1 VTIPWQTRYVRHE
14 AGKVVTGAEDDGAER
29 TMVGG
34 VFAAEAPAVTFGHF
48 LSFSENG
55 TTVRVQIGAQG
66 VIIGRTAPSDVAIAS
81 PEISRRHCRI
91 ELHGDVALLTDL
103 GSTNGTYVDG
113 ARLER
118 ATRLRS
124 GARFTLGSFP
134 IRYDRRDLRE
144 MAEEAELTADLKRA
158 EDYVRAILPQP
169 ISDGPVR
176 AEWCFV
182 PSAKLGGDAFG
193 YQYINDSVFTG
204 FVLDVSGH
212 GIGSAMH
219 AANVA
224 NALRRRALPGVNF
237 TDPAQVAAGL
247 NEVFPMEEHNGLML
261 TIWYFAYHVPSRQL
275 RFCSAG
281 HHPAY
286 LVTPEAPEPAP
297 LWLRGPAI
305 GMLPVGKWTM
315 GTADVPAGAKLFI
328 FSDGAFEIVSSDGAQ
343 WGLEELREIIRQPGI
358 AGVAEPQRLYQAVR
372 KAARPGPLDDDF
384 SVLLVSFE

>member
-1 VTIPWQTRYVRHE
+1 M
-14 AGKVVTGAEDDGAER
+14 VTGAEDDGAER

>member
-1 VTIPWQTRYVRHE
+1 VE
-14 AGKVVTGAEDDGAER
+14 TGAEDDGAER
-29 TMVGG
+29 TMVAGSF
-34 VFAAEAPAVTFGHF
+34 VPEAPAVTFGHF
-48 LSFSENG
+48 ISFSDNG
-55 TTVRVQIGAQG
+55 APVRVQIGPDG
-66 VIIGRTAPSDVAIAS
+66 VTIGRTAPSDVAIAS
-81 PEISRRHCRI
+81 PEISRKHCRI
-91 ELHGDVALLTDL
+91 ELRGDVALLSDL
-103 GSTNGTYVDG
+103 GSTNGTFVDG
-113 ARLER
+113 ARIDR
-118 ATRLRS
+118 PMRLRS
-124 GARFTLGSFP
+124 GARFMLGSFA
-134 IRYDRRDLRE
+134 IRYDRRDLSE

-169 ISDGPVR
+169 IGDGPVR

-193 YQYINDSVFTG
+193 YQYISDSVFTG

-224 NALRRRALPGVNF
+224 NTLRRRALPGVNF

-261 TIWYFAYHVPSRQL
+261 TIWFFAYHLPSRQL
-275 RFCSAG
+275 RFCAAG

-315 GTADVPAGAKLFI
+315 GTAEMPAGAKLYI

-343 WGLEELREIIRQPGI
+343 WGLEELREIIRQPGV
-358 AGVAEPQRLYQAVR
+358 ADVAEPQRVYKAVR

-384 SVLLVSFE
+384 SLLVVAFGSA

>member
-1 VTIPWQTRYVRHE
+1 VETEP
-14 AGKVVTGAEDDGAER
+14 EDDGAER
-29 TMVGG
+29 TMVGT
-34 VFAAEAPAVTFGHF
+34 VLAPVAQAVTFGHF
-48 LSFSENG
+48 LTFSDNG
-55 TTVRVQIGAQG
+55 SPVRVQIGPEG
-66 VIIGRTAPSDVAIAS
+66 VTIGRTTPAEIAIAS

-91 ELHGDVALLTDL
+91 ELRGDVALICDL
-103 GSTNGTYVDG
+103 ASTNGTYVDG

-118 ATRLRS
+118 PTRLRS
-124 GARFTLGSFP
+124 GAKFTLGSFP

-169 ISDGPVR
+169 ISEGPVR
-176 AEWCFV
+176 ADWCFV

-224 NALRRRALPGVNF
+224 NTLRRRALPGVNF

-261 TIWYFAYHVPSRQL
+261 TIWYFAYHLPTRNL
-275 RFCSAG
+275 RFCAAG

-286 LVTPEAPEPAP
+286 LITPEAPDPEPI
-297 LWLRGPAI
+297 WHRGPAI
-305 GMLPVGKWTM
+305 GMLPFGKWTT
-315 GTADVPAGAKLFI
+315 GIAEIPPGAKLFI
-328 FSDGAFEIVSSDGAQ
+328 FSDGAFEIVSSGGQQ
-343 WGLEELREIIRQPGI
+343 WGLEDFRTIIRQPAI
-358 AGVAEPQRLYQAVR
+358 AGLAEPQRLYQSVR
-372 KAARPGPLDDDF
+372 QAARPGPLDDDF
-384 SVLLVSFE
+384 SVLVLAFPDKGGAPFRTPPP

>member
-1 VTIPWQTRYVRHE
+1 VE
-14 AGKVVTGAEDDGAER
+14 TGAEDDGAER
-29 TMVGG
+29 TMVAGSF
-34 VFAAEAPAVTFGHF
+34 VPEAPAVTFGHF
-48 LSFSENG
+48 ISFSDNG
-55 TTVRVQIGAQG
+55 APVRVQIGPDG
-66 VIIGRTAPSDVAIAS
+66 VTIGRTAPSDVAIAS
-81 PEISRRHCRI
+81 PEISRKHCRI
-91 ELHGDVALLTDL
+91 ELRGDVALLSDL
-103 GSTNGTYVDG
+103 GSTNGTFVDG
-113 ARLER
+113 ARIDR
-118 ATRLRS
+118 PMRLRS
-124 GARFTLGSFP
+124 GARFMLGSFA
-134 IRYDRRDLRE
+134 IRYDRRDLSE

-169 ISDGPVR
+169 IGDGPVR

-193 YQYINDSVFTG
+193 YQYISDSVFTG

-224 NALRRRALPGVNF
+224 NTLRRRALPGVNF

-261 TIWYFAYHVPSRQL
+261 TIWYFAYHLPSRQL
-275 RFCSAG
+275 RFCAAG

-315 GTADVPAGAKLFI
+315 GTAEMPAGAKLYI

-343 WGLEELREIIRQPGI
+343 WGLEELREIIRQPGV
-358 AGVAEPQRLYQAVR
+358 ADVAEPQRVYKAVR

-384 SVLLVSFE
+384 SLLVVAFGSA

>member
-1 VTIPWQTRYVRHE
+1 ME
-14 AGKVVTGAEDDGAER
+14 TGAEDDGAER
-29 TMVGG
+29 TMVAGSF
-34 VFAAEAPAVTFGHF
+34 VPEAPAVTFGHF
-48 LSFSENG
+48 ISFSDNG
-55 TTVRVQIGAQG
+55 APVRVQIGPDG
-66 VIIGRTAPSDVAIAS
+66 VTIGRTAPSDVAIAS
-81 PEISRRHCRI
+81 PEISRKHCRI
-91 ELHGDVALLTDL
+91 ELRGDVALLSDL
-103 GSTNGTYVDG
+103 GSTNGTFVDG
-113 ARLER
+113 ARIDR
-118 ATRLRS
+118 PMRLRS
-124 GARFTLGSFP
+124 GARFMLGSFA
-134 IRYDRRDLRE
+134 IRYDRRDLSE

-169 ISDGPVR
+169 IGDGPVR

-193 YQYINDSVFTG
+193 YQYISDSVFTG

-224 NALRRRALPGVNF
+224 NTLRRRALPGVNF

-261 TIWYFAYHVPSRQL
+261 TIWFFAYHLPSRQL
-275 RFCSAG
+275 RFCAAG

-315 GTADVPAGAKLFI
+315 GTAEMPAGAKLYI

-343 WGLEELREIIRQPGI
+343 WGLEELREIIRQPGV
-358 AGVAEPQRLYQAVR
+358 ADVAEPQRVYKAVR

-384 SVLLVSFE
+384 SLLVVAFGSA

>member
-1 VTIPWQTRYVRHE
+1 ME
-14 AGKVVTGAEDDGAER
+14 TGAEDDGAER
-29 TMVGG
+29 TMVAGSF
-34 VFAAEAPAVTFGHF
+34 VPEAPAVTFGHF
-48 LSFSENG
+48 ISFSDNG
-55 TTVRVQIGAQG
+55 APVRVQIGPDG
-66 VIIGRTAPSDVAIAS
+66 VTIGRTAPSDVAIAS
-81 PEISRRHCRI
+81 PEISRKHCRI
-91 ELHGDVALLTDL
+91 ELRGDVALVSDL
-103 GSTNGTYVDG
+103 GSTNGTFVDG
-113 ARLER
+113 ARIDR
-118 ATRLRS
+118 PMRLRS
-124 GARFTLGSFP
+124 GARFMLGSFA
-134 IRYDRRDLRE
+134 IRYDRRDLSE

-169 ISDGPVR
+169 IGDGPVR

-193 YQYINDSVFTG
+193 YQYISDSVFTG

-224 NALRRRALPGVNF
+224 NTLRRRALPGVNF

-261 TIWYFAYHVPSRQL
+261 TIWFFAYHLPSRQL
-275 RFCSAG
+275 RFCAAG

-315 GTADVPAGAKLFI
+315 GTAEMPAGAKLYI

-343 WGLEELREIIRQPGI
+343 WGLEELREIIRQPGV
-358 AGVAEPQRLYQAVR
+358 ADVAEPQRVYKAVR

-384 SVLLVSFE
+384 SLLVVAFGSA